1 MPSAMSRPIDPEG
14 TATTSVVSAPS
25 FRRMMEPLP
34 YSFSMEATASSM
46 AFWRFLL
53 SSMGPP
59 ILGLCSVVNLCGCD
73 DEKKPHEVQ
82 PASPSAIA
90 NALGIDAA
98 TLGGQL
104 VDPEKPAGDLAA
116 DVASFTTVEAC
127 MKQRTAT
134 LDPLVGDAVDAIG
147 YDTFLR
153 DACRVLEAAKTK
165 DPKKCELIDASALR
179 ARCRAVTA
187 MVSGDADGCPLKA
200 PSKPDLGRDATCVAI
215 ALRSPAMC
223 EGAQRR
229 DRPAC
234 EATVLKDAKKCDA
247 IPLDDLRALCTRDA
261 ARFRGVIVG
270 SAAISSVP
278 QAKATLTI
286 HGEGTP
292 DPAQASADLDS
303 DVGSGVVVVL
313 DGKKTR
319 VSFGRLGE
327 VSATPHAA
335 QPLDRTR
342 LALQF
347 TTVDGSAAGGTSRTQ
362 PIEINEAT
370 LTVPGAPAASCTAE
384 RCTLTVKIDKLE
396 PKRGGVVTLTLDGSL
411 GGYKIHAD
419 VSTFVR
425 DVVQSTSLH

>member
-1 MPSAMSRPIDPEG
+1 
-14 TATTSVVSAPS
+14 
-25 FRRMMEPLP
+25 
-34 YSFSMEATASSM
+34 
-46 AFWRFLL
+46 
-53 SSMGPP
+53 
-59 ILGLCSVVNLCGCD
+59 VVNLCACD
-73 DEKKPHEVQ
+73 DEKKPREVE
-82 PASPSAIA
+82 PAGPSAIA

-98 TLGGQL
+98 SLGGPL
-104 VDPEKPAGDLAA
+104 VDPEKPAGDLAS

-153 DACRVLEAAKTK
+153 DACRVLEAAKTR
-165 DPKKCELIDASALR
+165 DSKKCELIDSSALR

-223 EGAQRR
+223 AGAQRR
-229 DRPAC
+229 DRPTC
-234 EATVLKDAKKCDA
+234 EATLLKDAKKCDA
-247 IPLDDLRALCTRDA
+247 IPLDELRAPCTRDA
-261 ARFRGVIVG
+261 ARFRGVVVG
-270 SAAISSVP
+270 NAAITSVP
-278 QAKATLTI
+278 QAKGTLTL
-286 HGEGTP
+286 HGEGKP
-292 DPAQASADLDS
+292 DPAQPSADLEA

-327 VSATPHAA
+327 ASATPHAV

-347 TTVDGSAAGGTSRTQ
+347 TTSSDK

-370 LTVPGAPAASCTAE
+370 LTVPGAPQASCAAE
-384 RCTLTVKIDKLE
+384 RCALTVKVDKLE
-396 PKRGGVVTLTLDGSL
+396 PKRGGAVTLTLDGSL
-411 GGYKIHAD
+411 GGYKLHAD
-419 VSTFVR
+419 VSTFTR
-425 DVVQSTSLH
+425 DVVGAMVQGR